1 MRVFVTGATG
11 FIGSAVVKELL
22 SAGYQVIGL
31 TRSAK
36 GADRL
41 RALGAKA
48 RTGRLDQLEL
58 LRQAA
63 ADSDGVIHT
72 AFIHGLSHMGLATR
86 FRLFAGALNGGL
98 MPSFL
103 RILWETETQAV
114 RALGKALEGSGRPL
128 VVASGVL
135 QLPQGRIS
143 TEQDE
148 HVEGAPNR
156 SFSETAALDWVSR
169 GVRASVVRLAPTVHG
184 VGDHGL
190 IPQLI
195 QAARKKRASVYIGDG
210 VNRWPAVHRLDAARL
225 FRLALEHGEPG
236 AKYHGVDETGIPFRE
251 IASKISA
258 KLKIPS
264 ASVPDAKFA
273 RHLRFLADFIALDNP
288 SSSEW
293 TRQALG
299 WKPDQVRLLADLEH
313 PDYFKT

>member
-1 MRVFVTGATG
+1 
-11 FIGSAVVKELL
+11 
-22 SAGYQVIGL
+22 
-31 TRSAK
+31 
-36 GADRL
+36 
-41 RALGAKA
+41 
-48 RTGRLDQLEL
+48 
-58 LRQAA
+58 
-63 ADSDGVIHT
+63 
-72 AFIHGLSHMGLATR
+72 MGLATR

-114 RALGKALEGSGRPL
+114 RALGTALEGSGRPL
-128 VVASGVL
+128 VVASGVI
-135 QLPQGRIS
+135 QLPQGRTS
-143 TEQDE
+143 NEEDE

-169 GVRASVVRLAPTVHG
+169 GVRAAVVRLAPTVHG

-195 QAARKKRASVYIGDG
+195 QAARKKRASVYIGEG

-225 FRLALEHGEPG
+225 FRLAFEHGEPG
-236 AKYHGVDETGIPFRE
+236 VKYHGVDETGIPFRE

-258 KLKIPS
+258 ILKIPT
-264 ASVPDAKFA
+264 ASVPDAKSA
-273 RHLRFLADFIALDNP
+273 RHLRFLADFIGLDNP

-313 PDYFKT
+313 PEYFKT